1 MINCK
6 FTVLRSLSE
15 IDQAPQSAEI
25 ELEVIPAVD
34 SRVQLT
40 TADGQLIA
48 GKVKL
53 VSHIIVPG
61 DEFERGKCVHT
72 CEIFLQPK

>member
-15 IDQAPQSAEI
+15 IDQEPQSAEVD
-25 ELEVIPAVD
+25 LEVIPAVD
-34 SRVQLT
+34 SRIQLT

-53 VSHIIVPG
+53 VSHIIAPG
-61 DEFERGKCVHT
+61 DEFERGAWVHK